1 MFSSTTIFMR
11 GSRAETVADALAQRQ
26 AWKRLDSRRE
36 IPYSSKTMKT
46 RTLLGFGTAIF
57 LAGMTHAA
65 LRAPQSA
72 DIVVYGGTSGGVA
85 AAIAAA
91 REGKRV
97 VLLEASQHLG
107 GLTTGGLG
115 ATDIGNKAAIGG
127 IAREFYERIYQHYAR
142 PESWNWLKPDEAAKA
157 LAGQER
163 GKDPLVERT
172 GKPTKW
178 TFEPSV
184 AMKIFCA
191 MLAEAKIKPLLGQRL
206 AAVKKDGARI
216 AEIVME
222 NGNVFRGRMFIDA
235 SYEGDLMAKAGV
247 SCHVGRESNATYDET
262 LNGVRAETPYHQFK
276 VAVDPYVK
284 PGDPSSGLL
293 PLIQP
298 GDGGVVGAG
307 DRCVQAYN
315 FRLCMTKLAR
325 YLEVCAAADNLP
337 PVGKLMNPVPMPNGK
352 TDTNNN
358 GPFST
363 DFIGRNYD
371 YPDGDYATRERI
383 WREHEHYIRGF
394 LYFLATSP
402 RVPQKLR
409 GEMNEWGWARDEFV
423 ETNHFPPQMY
433 VREAR
438 RMISDYVMTEHNC
451 RWTRTVE
458 DSVGLGAYGMDS
470 HNCQRIVKKG
480 RVENEGDVEVGV
492 RGPYPIAYRSIVPKA
507 AQCENLFVPVC
518 LSASHIAYGSIRMEP
533 VFMILGESSAA
544 AAAIAI
550 DGGVTAQKVPY
561 DQLKT
566 RLLALN
572 QIISNEAFRSL
583 PPPVHGRQLDPARLG
598 GIVVDDTQARLAGDW
613 VESRSG
619 SPYVGS
625 GYIHDGNED
634 KGGKSV
640 RFVPKL
646 PAAGRYEVRLIYAG
660 LDNRASNVPV
670 VIHSADGEKTVTVNQ
685 KKRLAND
692 QPLSLGAFR
701 FDSGTNG
708 WVEIRTEDTNGHVI
722 ADAVQFAPVK

>member
-1 MFSSTTIFMR
+1 
-11 GSRAETVADALAQRQ
+11 
-26 AWKRLDSRRE
+26 
-36 IPYSSKTMKT
+36 
-46 RTLLGFGTAIF
+46 
-57 LAGMTHAA
+57 
-65 LRAPQSA
+65 
-72 DIVVYGGTSGGVA
+72 
-85 AAIAAA
+85 
-91 REGKRV
+91 
-97 VLLEASQHLG
+97 
-107 GLTTGGLG
+107 
-115 ATDIGNKAAIGG
+115 
-127 IAREFYERIYQHYAR
+127 
-142 PESWNWLKPDEAAKA
+142 
-157 LAGQER
+157 
-163 GKDPLVERT
+163 
-172 GKPTKW
+172 
-178 TFEPSV
+178 
-184 AMKIFCA
+184 
-191 MLAEAKIKPLLGQRL
+191 
-206 AAVKKDGARI
+206 
-216 AEIVME
+216 
-222 NGNVFRGRMFIDA
+222 
-235 SYEGDLMAKAGV
+235 
-247 SCHVGRESNATYDET
+247 
-262 LNGVRAETPYHQFK
+262 
-276 VAVDPYVK
+276 
-284 PGDPSSGLL
+284 
-293 PLIQP
+293 
-298 GDGGVVGAG
+298 
-307 DRCVQAYN
+307 
-315 FRLCMTKLAR
+315 
-325 YLEVCAAADNLP
+325 
-337 PVGKLMNPVPMPNGK
+337 MNPVPMPNGK